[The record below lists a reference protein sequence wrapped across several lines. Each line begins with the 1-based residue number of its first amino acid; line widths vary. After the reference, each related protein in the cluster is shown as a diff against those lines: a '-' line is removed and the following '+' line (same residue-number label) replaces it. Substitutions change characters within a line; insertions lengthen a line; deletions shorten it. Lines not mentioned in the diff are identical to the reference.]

1 MTKKN
6 QKPSSNEER
15 IKQLEERI
23 KELES
28 IIKTIRSGLLMQL
41 DCVDSSGIDFDTKEE
56 ETNNAWEELEKL
68 VGIGADVNQED
79 EPKEEPKE
87 EPKVGSGVVNEDE
100 LKEALDKLNSLI
112 GLAEVKKQINEWVK
126 QVSLFQERR
135 ARGIPVSPIT
145 YHMVFTGN
153 PGTGKTTVARLVAQ
167 IYHALGICE
176 INHTEEVDRG
186 KLVAGYQG
194 QTAPKTQEAIDKA
207 MGGIL
212 FIDEAYTLKQDDR
225 DTFGQEAIDALLKA
239 MEDKRDQLVV
249 IIAGREEEMKK
260 FIGTNPSLETR
271 FKNFINLKDYNG
283 EELFTILET
292 YIRKYKHVLDE
303 RAKSKLSKYCQ
314 SIYEN
319 RGEDFENAKTVRE
332 MFEKLILCQS
342 SRLASE
348 YDDLSQVDDVMMK
361 TITEEDADGVIYATK

>member
-126 QVSLFQERR
+126 QVRIFQERR
-135 ARGIPVSPIT
+135 ARGIPASPLS

-167 IYHALGICE
+167 IYHALGIT
-176 INHTEEVDRG
+176 I
-186 KLVAGYQG
+186 
-194 QTAPKTQEAIDKA
+194 
-207 MGGIL
+207 IL
-212 FIDEAYTLKQDDR
+212 F
-225 DTFGQEAIDALLKA
+225 
-239 MEDKRDQLVV
+239 
-249 IIAGREEEMKK
+249 
-260 FIGTNPSLETR
+260 
-271 FKNFINLKDYNG
+271 
-283 EELFTILET
+283 
-292 YIRKYKHVLDE
+292 
-303 RAKSKLSKYCQ
+303 
-314 SIYEN
+314 
-319 RGEDFENAKTVRE
+319 
-332 MFEKLILCQS
+332 
-342 SRLASE
+342 
-348 YDDLSQVDDVMMK
+348 
-361 TITEEDADGVIYATK
+361 